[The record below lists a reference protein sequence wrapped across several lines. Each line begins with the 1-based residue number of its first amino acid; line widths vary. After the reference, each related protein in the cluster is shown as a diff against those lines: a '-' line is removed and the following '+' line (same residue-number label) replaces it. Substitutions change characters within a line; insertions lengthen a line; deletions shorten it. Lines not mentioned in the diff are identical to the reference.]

1 MNNKISLLE
10 KKIGINFKD
19 KKLLIKSLTHKS
31 FNSNNNYEKLEFLG
45 DRVLGLIIS
54 KTLLEIFP
62 EDKEGSLD
70 KKLASLVNRKKCCE
84 ISKKLNLE
92 NFIVTGNARSKKNK
106 IEDKII
112 SDACEALIGAIYLDQ
127 GLSSAEN
134 VQRPQPES
142 GSLQKIRV
150 PMKLAFLFL
159 IFFSWF
165 YLRKK
170 LRNTAGQ
177 RFPWIDW
184 FLGIMICLY
193 GLILLFMI
201 LGLEQRRAGLM
212 SAGCVIAGVCFVL
225 AWSRKRV
232 KSKS

>member
-1 MNNKISLLE
+1 MNIKISLLE

-31 FNSNNNYEKLEFLG
+31 FNSSNNYEKLEFLG

-84 ISKKLNLE
+84 ISKKINLE
-92 NFIVTGNARSKKNK
+92 NFVITGNTKSKKNK

-127 GLSSAEN
+127 GLSLAEKFILKFWK
-134 VQRPQPES
+134 S
-142 GSLQKIRV
+142 SLNLNIKDPVDAKTKLQEYSLKKYKTLPKYKLLSSTGPHHKPVFKIAVSIENSKIFNANGYSQKDAEQ
-150 PMKLAFLFL
+150 KAA
-159 IFFSWF
+159 S
-165 YLRKK
+165 
-170 LRNTAGQ
+170 
-177 RFPWIDW
+177 
-184 FLGIMICLY
+184 
-193 GLILLFMI
+193 LILKTI
-201 LGLEQRRAGLM
+201 GL
-212 SAGCVIAGVCFVL
+212 
-225 AWSRKRV
+225 
-232 KSKS
+232 